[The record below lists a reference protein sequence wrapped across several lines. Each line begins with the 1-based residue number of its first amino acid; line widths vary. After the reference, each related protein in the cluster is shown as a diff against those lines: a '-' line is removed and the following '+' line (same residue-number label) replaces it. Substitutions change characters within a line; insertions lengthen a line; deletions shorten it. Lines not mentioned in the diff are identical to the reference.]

1 MDTYHKIQT
10 VYLRDPATNHK
21 TLLMGQFAR
30 PEFEALAGID
40 WQWTEKVD
48 GTNVRLMWDGE
59 SLTLGGKTEAAQLH
73 TGLTEY
79 VFLNV
84 TAENMSAVFRQTDGL
99 SVCIYGEGYGE
110 KIQSGG
116 YYRHGQGIIVF
127 DVLINGVWIERE
139 QVEDIATALG
149 LPIVPICGHG
159 TLAEMVEYARSGYLS
174 NVAEVSHRAAEGI
187 VARPP
192 VNLFNG
198 RGERVITKIKLKDFR
213 P

>member
-10 VYLRDPATNHK
+10 VYLRDPATKHK

-30 PEFEALAGID
+30 PEFDALAGID

-59 SLTLGGKTEAAQLH
+59 RMTIGGKTDAAQLH
-73 TGLTEY
+73 TGLTDSIIRA
-79 VFLNV
+79 V
-84 TAENMSAVFRQTDGL
+84 TPESLSAVFKPNPGL
-99 SVCIYGEGYGE
+99 MACIYGEGYGE

-116 YYRHGQGIIVF
+116 HYRTGQGLIVF
-127 DVLINGVWIERE
+127 DVLINGIWLERE
-139 QVEDIATALG
+139 QVEEIAAALG

-159 TLAEMVEYARSGYLS
+159 TLAEMVESARSGYLS
-174 NVAEVSHRAAEGI
+174 TVAEVSQRAAEGI

-192 VNLFNG
+192 VNLFNR